1 MKQKCLLPSDHWSM
15 NCWLPSLQRNRN
27 KNPKYQPRHDRSI
40 STSQRSWVNTM
51 LRKNLG
57 DAKVGQFILNNG
69 IPSVLK
75 VPLGY
80 KKVINKALLENML
93 DELMQ
98 WHSSLLEYIVQKKE
112 DPNMAI
118 AKRLSDIDEGEW
130 REQRRQ
136 LKCDAKQRMKD
147 GVRLLKEKRTLKRR
161 WDDMSSTEKHLIADY
176 VTDKSKKAYEATLI
190 KQSRCNRES

>member
-1 MKQKCLLPSDHWSM
+1 
-15 NCWLPSLQRNRN
+15 
-27 KNPKYQPRHDRSI
+27 
-40 STSQRSWVNTM
+40 M

-57 DAKVGQFILNNG
+57 DSRVGHFILNNG

-80 KKVINKALLENML
+80 KKVINKALLQNML

-98 WHSSLLEYIVQKKE
+98 WHVSLLQSTVTKKE

-118 AKRLSDIDEGEW
+118 AIKLSDISESEW

-136 LKCDAKQRMKD
+136 LKCDAKQWMKD
-147 GVRLLKEKRTLKRR
+147 GARLLKEKETSKIM
-161 WDDMSSTEKHLIADY
+161 WDEMSSAEKHCIADY

-190 KQSRCNRES
+190 KKSRCNGGSRHLCCICHSVDA